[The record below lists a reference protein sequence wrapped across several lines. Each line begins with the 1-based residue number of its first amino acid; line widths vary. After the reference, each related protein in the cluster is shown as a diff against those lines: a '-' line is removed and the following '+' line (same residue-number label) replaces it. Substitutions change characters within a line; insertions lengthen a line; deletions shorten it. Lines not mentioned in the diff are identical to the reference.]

1 MAADPDSDEWI
12 EGVMTIQ
19 IPQKHRGIGIGT
31 NRQGPPHTM
40 TSIQAGSATARK
52 GNVVVGELITH
63 IDSLPTHTMNH
74 ADLHRALQGPEY
86 TSVSLGIS
94 DPQGNVQTISFLRSP
109 FKTSQINWARA
120 LKLLRDRRL
129 ELEKTTSD
137 LTKDEEK
144 ELVFLSLG
152 EAAFVRLWP

>member
-1 MAADPDSDEWI
+1 
-12 EGVMTIQ
+12 
-19 IPQKHRGIGIGT
+19 
-31 NRQGPPHTM
+31 
-40 TSIQAGSATARK
+40 
-52 GNVVVGELITH
+52 
-63 IDSLPTHTMNH
+63 
-74 ADLHRALQGPEY
+74 
-86 TSVSLGIS
+86 
-94 DPQGNVQTISFLRSP
+94 LRSP

-152 EAAFVRLWP
+152 EAAFVRLWPGPN